1 MVPAYVTLG
10 IAGAGLVTGGIFG
23 VMALNA
29 KRDFNDNPTTE
40 AADDVERNALISDMS
55 FGIAITL
62 GVTGIVLLT
71 SDEPEE
77 TTAASLTQKDKSRLV
92 VAPFVGAKSGGAAAS
107 YTF

>member
-10 IAGAGLVTGGIFG
+10 IAGAGLITGTFFGIKALQEKNQFEE
-23 VMALNA
+23 MA
-29 KRDFNDNPTTE
+29 TTDR
-40 AADDVERNALISDMS
+40 ADDLERYALISDMS

-71 SDEPEE
+71 SDEPTEE
-77 TTAASLTQKDKSRLV
+77 AAPSAKEDKSRFL
-92 VAPFVGAKSGGAAAS
+92 VAPYAGPQGGGAVAH